1 MADDASTSTVQ
12 RIFAVLEAIAEQP
25 AERRGMPVSEIARA
39 VGRERSQISRMLK
52 QLAACGV
59 VEQDQVTRSYRL
71 GWQMYS
77 LAARSGDHHLLVL
90 ARPILADLATRSR
103 EVALLCV
110 LRGSEVLTL
119 LRQDA
124 PRLVQAG
131 GWVGLTLPLHVTA
144 AGRILISE
152 FGDAQIEDLV
162 RAEVGRPGLGK
173 RAPATV
179 EEVLDRCRDERR
191 RGLAV
196 VIDEFEDG
204 FASVA
209 APVRDADGVITATVN
224 ISGPSPRISA
234 SLPAVAHYTREAA
247 ERLTQALHQDA
258 GPGTG
263 RHRPADEEDDQ
274 DV

>member
-1 MADDASTSTVQ
+1 MTDASTSTVR

-52 QLAACGV
+52 ELAACGV
-59 VEQDQVTRSYRL
+59 VEQDPVTRSYRL
-71 GWQMYS
+71 GWQMYA
-77 LAARSGDHHLLVL
+77 LAERSGDHHLLVL

-144 AGRILISE
+144 AGRILLSE
-152 FGDAQIEDLV
+152 FSDEQIADLV
-162 RAEVGRPGLGK
+162 RGEVGRSGLGE

-179 EEVLDRCRDERR
+179 EEVLDRCHSERR
-191 RGLAV
+191 QGLAV
-196 VIDEFEDG
+196 VVDELEDG

-209 APVRDADGVITATVN
+209 APVRDGDGVITATVN

-234 SLPAVAHYTREAA
+234 SLPSVARYTREAA
-247 ERLTQALHQDA
+247 ERLTLSLRQDA
-258 GPGTG
+258 ERWNGPS
-263 RHRPADEEDDQ
+263 RPAHEEDDR
-274 DV
+274 DE